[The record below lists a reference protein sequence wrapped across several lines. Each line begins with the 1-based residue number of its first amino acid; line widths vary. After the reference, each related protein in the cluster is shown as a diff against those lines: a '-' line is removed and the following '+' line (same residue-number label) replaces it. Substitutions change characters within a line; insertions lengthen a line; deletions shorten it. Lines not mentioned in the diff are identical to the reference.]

1 MARDGAALPHPSPN
15 PSPHGHAKAERNLNA
30 KMVKWGQ
37 SLPFLRAQ
45 DGEMPHRRSY
55 EAGWLLVASG
65 DFLGS
70 LFDPFFLGGGL
81 RAERSRRLR
90 LGSPNRTFRSAALP
104 RISSSGH
111 NSFPSRNAK
120 GERLQWNSIQ
130 EEFRE
135 APPEKLQAIHDGI
148 FGLELRSRMV
158 SLHGDV
164 FRAEVGLEMGSQR
177 ISFLGEIRF
186 PPRGPSRKPSRSRVK
201 HSIGFSSLPELG
213 KDPPLPKKAPSF
225 SFARMAAV
233 LGRETQRRV
242 GIHRSFRDDPKRW
255 APRGAVATMRS

>member
-1 MARDGAALPHPSPN
+1 MSHHAPQHPFMARDGAALPHPSPN

-70 LFDPFFLGGGL
+70 LFDPYFFWGGGL

-120 GERLQWNSIQ
+120 GERLQRNSIQ

-135 APPEKLQAIHDGI
+135 APPRKAPRDPRWYFRVGAEIPDG
-148 FGLELRSRMV
+148 
-158 SLHGDV
+158 
-164 FRAEVGLEMGSQR
+164 
-177 ISFLGEIRF
+177 F
-186 PPRGPSRKPSRSRVK
+186 PPRRCFQSGGWVGNGIPEDFLPRRNQIPSTWPKQETFPKPR
-201 HSIGFSSLPELG
+201 
-213 KDPPLPKKAPSF
+213 
-225 SFARMAAV
+225 
-233 LGRETQRRV
+233 
-242 GIHRSFRDDPKRW
+242 
-255 APRGAVATMRS
+255 

>member
-1 MARDGAALPHPSPN
+1 ML
-15 PSPHGHAKAERNLNA
+15 
-30 KMVKWGQ
+30 KW
-37 SLPFLRAQ
+37 L
-45 DGEMPHRRSY
+45 
-55 EAGWLLVASG
+55 SG
-65 DFLGS
+65 DNRFLSCEPRMGKCPTGDPARPGGS
-70 LFDPFFLGGGL
+70 WWHRETFWGAFLTPFFGGL
-81 RAERSRRLR
+81 RVERSRRLR

-120 GERLQWNSIQ
+120 GERLQRNSIQ

-135 APPEKLQAIHDGI
+135 APPKKLQEIHDGI

-186 PPRGPSRKPSRSRVK
+186 PPCGPSRKPSRSRVK
-201 HSIGFSSLPELG
+201 HNIGFSSLPELG

-225 SFARMAAV
+225 SFVRMAAV
-233 LGRETQRRV
+233 LGWETQRWV
-242 GIHRSFRDDPKRW
+242 GIQRSFWDDPKRW
-255 APRGAVATMRS
+255 APRGVVATMRS